1 LDLDCHG
8 KTDLQFQH
16 QLNKSD
22 WRLVISD
29 WWEVNRMKPVKSYQ
43 DLEVWQRAVTL
54 VTRVYQFVRKFPS
67 SERFGWVV
75 QIQRA
80 ATSVP
85 ANIAE
90 GWGRGTTKE
99 FVQFL
104 RVARGS
110 LYELETHLI
119 VANRLGFCDQSTLR
133 ELLAETEMIGRMIV
147 ALMRTLQKR

>member
-1 LDLDCHG
+1 LELDLDCHG

-67 SERFGWVV
+67 SERFGLVV

-90 GWGRGTTKE
+90 G
-99 FVQFL
+99 
-104 RVARGS
+104 
-110 LYELETHLI
+110 
-119 VANRLGFCDQSTLR
+119 
-133 ELLAETEMIGRMIV
+133 
-147 ALMRTLQKR
+147 